1 MEAALARIARTVRQ
15 SIAEG
20 DANAQKAFLP
30 LYMLLL
36 GAWAES
42 RLNKVLYEPQAFT
55 DGERQQI
62 KSGRT
67 HLDKWLNVVE
77 LGFRRHYHVP
87 HAELSRMTLPFSAA
101 ARYSE
106 IVNLLNTDLKVVIEL
121 RNKLAH
127 GQWEYPLVTDGND
140 VSSDLKKLM
149 LAENLLSL
157 QFKKSLIS
165 AVLNIV
171 NDLAVSPPTFERDF
185 DNHYRLIVETRRSLE
200 MRRYDKYVL
209 SLITKRQRG
218 IAQRS
223 ASVQEP

>member
-1 MEAALARIARTVRQ
+1 
-15 SIAEG
+15 
-20 DANAQKAFLP
+20 
-30 LYMLLL
+30 
-36 GAWAES
+36 
-42 RLNKVLYEPQAFT
+42 
-55 DGERQQI
+55 
-62 KSGRT
+62 
-67 HLDKWLNVVE
+67 
-77 LGFRRHYHVP
+77 
-87 HAELSRMTLPFSAA
+87 MTLPFSAA

-171 NDLAVSPPTFERDF
+171 NDLAVSPPTFERHF
-185 DNHYRLIVETRRSLE
+185 DNHYRLIVETRRNLE